1 MAASYPVSVFH
12 FQVEW
17 EGSRVGFTEVSGLDF
32 EIQPI
37 DYREGSY
44 LDYQVTKMPGI
55 PQFTN
60 INLKRG
66 ILKGDNE
73 LAEWLSTIKLNE
85 VERRDITISLLNED
99 HQPVV
104 TWNVFKA
111 WPCNLKGPQ
120 MNSTSNEVAIEEI
133 ELCHEGLTV
142 EVLS

>member
-1 MAASYPVSVFH
+1 MAANYPVSTFH

-17 EGSRVGFTEVSGLDF
+17 GGARVGFTEVSGLDF
-32 EIQPI
+32 EVQPI

-44 LDYQVTKMPGI
+44 KNYQVTKMPGI

-73 LAEWLSTIKLNE
+73 FAKWLTTIKLNQ

-99 HQPVV
+99 HVPVV
-104 TWNVFKA
+104 TWQVLSA
-111 WPCNLKGPQ
+111 WPCNMKGPQ
-120 MNSTSNEVAIEEI
+120 LNSTSNEVAVEEI

>member
-1 MAASYPVSVFH
+1 MASYPISAFH

-17 EGSRVGFTEVSGLDF
+17 GGSRVGFTEVSGLDIQ
-32 EIQPI
+32 IQPI

-44 LDYQVTKMPGI
+44 KEYQVTKMPGI
-55 PQFTN
+55 PQFTD

-73 LAEWLSTIKLNE
+73 FEEWLTTIKLNQ

-99 HQPVV
+99 HQPAAIWQVK
-104 TWNVFKA
+104 NA
-111 WPCNLKGPQ
+111 WPSKVTGPSL
-120 MNSTSNEVAIEEI
+120 NATSNDVAVEEI
-133 ELCHEGLTV
+133 VLSHEGLTF

>member
-1 MAASYPVSVFH
+1 MATAYPVTVYH
-12 FQVEW
+12 YQVEW
-17 EGSRVGFTEVSGLDF
+17 GGARVGFTEVSGLDI

-44 LDYQVTKMPGI
+44 KNYQVTKMPGI

-73 LAEWLSTIKLNE
+73 FAQWLTSIKLNQ
-85 VERRDITISLLNED
+85 VDRRDITISLLNED
-99 HQPVV
+99 HMPVV
-104 TWNVFKA
+104 VWQVLSA
-111 WPCNLKGPQ
+111 WPASMKGPQ
-120 MNSTSNEVAIEEI
+120 LNSTSNEVAVEEI

>member
-1 MAASYPVSVFH
+1 MAVSYPVSVFH

-85 VERRDITISLLNED
+85 VERRNITISLLNED
-99 HQPVV
+99 HMPVV
-104 TWNVFKA
+104 TWNVFNA
-111 WPCNLKGPQ
+111 WPCNLKGASL
-120 MNSTSNEVAIEEI
+120 NSTSNEVAIEEV